1 MNNLNNGFNF
11 NNNPKCNGLIKFNNN
26 INNFNKMSNNYNF
39 NNNFFMISY
48 MQNQLFQKRFQDIM
62 QNMMNYIMVQNYLK
76 QIKELKEQNEIR
88 KMREKINKDLLD
100 VMEEPYIIQDD
111 FNCFN
116 NLTGKTLSF
125 DINTLIFTAFMNL
138 DPDLLSGHGDNLEG
152 KWAKNERRGG
162 KKYIPPK
169 GWIGFGLNVLNK
181 YDDGNNDWLACNGR
195 KGEWCVAYHG
205 ACRNLGSDE
214 VKKTVQLIL
223 KENLKPG
230 KGQSFQDHKDIFHPN
245 QKVGKGVY
253 CSPDPRVMDEYS
265 GKMEIEGV
273 YYKIGFMLRVNP
285 KKIRC
290 PQAQKNYWV
299 LNGNFD
305 EIRPYRILVKQ

>member
-1 MNNLNNGFNF
+1 
-11 NNNPKCNGLIKFNNN
+11 
-26 INNFNKMSNNYNF
+26 
-39 NNNFFMISY
+39 
-48 MQNQLFQKRFQDIM
+48 M
-62 QNMMNYIMVQNYLK
+62 QNMMNYLMVQNYLK
-76 QIKELKEQNEIR
+76 KIKEIKEQNEIK
-88 KMREKINKDLLD
+88 KMRDKINRDLLD
-100 VMEEPYIIQDD
+100 VMEEPYISNDD
-111 FNCFN
+111 FDLFN
-116 NLTGKTLSF
+116 NLTGGTLSF

-152 KWAKNERRGG
+152 KWAKNEKRGG

-195 KGEWCVAYHG
+195 EGEWCVAYHG
-205 ACRNLGSDE
+205 ACRNLESDE

-230 KGQSFQDHKDIFHPN
+230 KGQSFQDYDDLYHPN
-245 QKVGKGVY
+245 EKVGTGVY

-290 PQAQKNYWV
+290 PRAQRNYWV